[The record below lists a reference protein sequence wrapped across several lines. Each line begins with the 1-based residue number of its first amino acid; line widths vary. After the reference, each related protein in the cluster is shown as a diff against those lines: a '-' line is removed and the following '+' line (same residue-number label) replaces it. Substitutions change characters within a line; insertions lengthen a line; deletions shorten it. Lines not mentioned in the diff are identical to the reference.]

1 MQKLKLMIE
10 NNFYAVKMKKGDK
23 KMKEQVNFMQNNVS
37 CKERIETVYPA
48 LSGASKKIADFVL
61 ESPDK
66 PIHMTVVQMAESCKV
81 SEASIVRFCK
91 HLEYSGFYDFKLSLA
106 SEILPGNQMIQEDI
120 TPQDTEAAVLEKVFA
135 GEQQALQ
142 ETLQMI
148 DRQDFASAVNHIAF
162 SNKVEFFSCGNARPI
177 AQDAHYRLLRTG
189 IDSRIGIDD
198 YDCLIHASMLR
209 VGDVAIGISHSGST
223 KKIIKMLEEARKN
236 GATTIC
242 ITGVIKA
249 PITRVSDICLISYS
263 KETMF
268 RNMAMASRI
277 AQMAIMDALVV
288 AVSFKRF
295 ERSRQYLSLTDKIL
309 VEDKM

>member
-1 MQKLKLMIE
+1 MYGTDSSHVLCFVRRFQ
-10 NNFYAVKMKKGDK
+10 
-23 KMKEQVNFMQNNVS
+23 
-37 CKERIETVYPA
+37 
-48 LSGASKKIADFVL
+48 KIADFVIDH
-61 ESPDK
+61 PDQAV
-66 PIHMTVVQMAESCKV
+66 HMTVVQLAESCEV
-81 SEASIVRFCK
+81 SEASVVRFCQC
-91 HLEYSGFYDFKLSLA
+91 LQYAGFYEFKA
-106 SEILPGNQMIQEDI
+106 EPGCRNRAREPD
-120 TPQDTEAAVLEKVFA
+120 DSGGYYRGGHGANHSGKGFA

-142 ETLQMI
+142 ETLQMLN
-148 DRQDFASAVNHIAF
+148 RQDFISAVNHIAF

-209 VGDVAIGISHSGST
+209 TGDVAIGISHSGST
-223 KKIIKMLEEARKN
+223 KNTIKMLEEAKKN

-242 ITGVIKA
+242 ITGMEKA
-249 PITRVSDICLISYS
+249 PITRVSDICMVSHS

-268 RNMAMASRI
+268 RSMAMASRI
-277 AQMAIMDALVV
+277 AQMAIIDALVV

-295 ERSRQYLSLTDKIL
+295 ERSKQYLTLTDKIL

>member
-1 MQKLKLMIE
+1 
-10 NNFYAVKMKKGDK
+10 MKKQLRFLQSG
-23 KMKEQVNFMQNNVS
+23 MG
-37 CKERIETVYPA
+37 CTERIQATYSD
-48 LSGASKKIADFVL
+48 LSGASKKIADFVIDH
-61 ESPDK
+61 PDQAV
-66 PIHMTVVQMAESCKV
+66 HMTVVQLAESCEV
-81 SEASIVRFCK
+81 SEASVVRFCQC
-91 HLEYSGFYDFKLSLA
+91 LQYAGFYEFKLSLA
-106 SEILPGNQMIQEDI
+106 AEIVPASQMIQEDI
-120 TPQDTEAAVLEKVFA
+120 TVEDTEPTILEKVFA

-142 ETLQMI
+142 ETLQMLN
-148 DRQDFASAVNHIAF
+148 RQDFISAVNHIAF

-209 VGDVAIGISHSGST
+209 TGDVAIGISHSGST
-223 KKIIKMLEEARKN
+223 KNTIKMLEEAKKN

-242 ITGVIKA
+242 ITGMEKA
-249 PITRVSDICLISYS
+249 PITRVSDICMVSHS

-268 RNMAMASRI
+268 RSMAMASRI
-277 AQMAIMDALVV
+277 AQMAIIDALVV

-295 ERSRQYLSLTDKIL
+295 ERSKQYLTLTDKIL